1 VASQASAVSRL
12 FGHAECAADHFR
24 EQARRHGFHLDPAQ
38 NRAAMA
44 FEHLAEDLRGRE
56 SRRGLVAR
64 LRRAKPIA
72 GLYLWGGVGRGKS
85 FMMDSFFAGL
95 NVARKQRWHFHRFM
109 LHIHEAL
116 AAHAGQVDPLPAIA
130 QDFARECQLLCLDEF
145 HVRDIT
151 DAMLLRR
158 LLEALQEN
166 GVVLVTTSN
175 CAPQHLYADGL
186 QRSQFL
192 PAIRLIEESM
202 TVLNLD
208 AGTDY
213 RLLKLETQ
221 PVYRVGDEAGAAG
234 QLSQLF
240 VDIAGSAGTEGVD
253 VSLPQGRSVRA
264 RRHAPGVVWFD
275 FGVLCGEAHGK
286 ADLVEIAHSHHTV
299 LLSGVPRLGPETAD
313 RARRFIWLID
323 EFYDRRVKLVISAA
337 APPDELCIT
346 GHVAQDFARSA
357 SRLTE
362 MQTRKYLAL
371 AHLT

>member
-1 VASQASAVSRL
+1 MSALLAMPPLFGDAVSGSA
-12 FGHAECAADHFR
+12 FFQAHA
-24 EQARRHGFHLDPAQ
+24 QRHGLQLDTSQ
-38 NRAAMA
+38 NNAVAA
-44 FEHLAEDLRGRE
+44 FEQLASDLLARA
-56 SRRGLVAR
+56 SRHGLLAR
-64 LRRAKPIA
+64 FRRPKPIA
-72 GLYLWGGVGRGKS
+72 GLYVWGGVGRGKS
-85 FMMDSFFAGL
+85 FMMDAFFAGVNL
-95 NVARKQRWHFHRFM
+95 THKQRWHFHRFM
-109 LHIHEAL
+109 LHIHEL
-116 AAHAGQVDPLPAIA
+116 LGSHAGEVDPMPAIA
-130 QDFARECQLLCLDEF
+130 RDFARECQLLCLDEF

-175 CAPQHLYADGL
+175 CAPQNLYADGL

-234 QLSQLF
+234 QLAQLF
-240 VDIAGSAGTEGVD
+240 MDIAGSAGTEDVD

-371 AHLT
+371 AHLA